1 MNSWPPRL
9 GSVSCGSVRSQEAIT
24 GGRTGPNAMT
34 TTISCGRLPLP
45 FRLPRKE
52 PGTAAPVYE
61 RFAVNGDGKH
71 DDGSGGTGAE
81 DDDSRRQQQ
90 LQDVEKNQEGDKNG
104 SISISSQQQ
113 QGVTGVGKRPRPP
126 SRRPPSAFSLDPVTV
141 RGRPLATGER
151 IRGATVST
159 PPLRKLLFSATL
171 TNNPQKLA
179 GLDVVNPLIYTAT
192 EVSTAAGESRRAAS
206 GGEDAKR
213 PSQETRRSNL
223 DEVGVAVGGGGRFS
237 TPATLE
243 ETYTVCDS
251 QVGWWC

>member
-1 MNSWPPRL
+1 
-9 GSVSCGSVRSQEAIT
+9 
-24 GGRTGPNAMT
+24 MT
-34 TTISCGRLPLP
+34 TTISCGRLSLA
-45 FRLPRKE
+45 FCVPRKD

-61 RFAVNGDGKH
+61 RFTFNGDGKRH
-71 DDGSGGTGAE
+71 DVSGGAGAE
-81 DDDSRRQQQ
+81 DDDSSGQQQ
-90 LQDVEKNQEGDKNG
+90 LQDVEKAQEGDNNG
-104 SISISSQQQ
+104 SNSVSSQQQ
-113 QGVTGVGKRPRPP
+113 LGVTGVGQRPRPP

-179 GLDVVNPLIYTAT
+179 GLHVVNPLIYTAT
-192 EVSTAAGESRRAAS
+192 EVSTAAGGPRRATS
-206 GGEDAKR
+206 GGDDDKR

-223 DEVGVAVGGGGRFS
+223 DEIGTAVEGGGRFS

-251 QVGWWC
+251 QVQVGRC